1 MEIYDKLKDTPK
13 GRRQVTKR
21 RLKLNDN
28 NERFYDDEAPVDD
41 VFLTQFLTEDVF
53 YAEAMQF
60 HAMKQKERLIVNM
73 LLCLA

>member
-21 RLKLNDN
+21 RLKLGDND
-28 NERFYDDEAPVDD
+28 RFYDDDAPVDD
-41 VFLTQFLTEDVF
+41 IFLTQFLTEDVF
-53 YAEAMQF
+53 YSEAMQF
-60 HAMKQKERLIVNM
+60 LSMKSKEKLTVNM